1 MCVFV
6 LSSSISETLQANWE
20 PPGRNPG
27 RLFFNL
33 PQETQAWELPW
44 WRMCVRVWRMRFLIT
59 AGPTREPLD
68 PARYLTNRSSGR
80 MGYALAGAAR
90 HDGHEVLL
98 ISGPTTLDVPPG
110 VDFIHVETA
119 QQMYDAVRDMLGGVD
134 VAILTAAVADYRPV
148 AYSEQKIKKQ
158 GERMVLE
165 LERTPDILGSMR
177 SVFGFKGTLIGFAAE
192 TQDVESYARGKLE
205 RKQCDMVVGNDVS
218 RSDIGFDSRE
228 NEVVLVFPDHVEY
241 LEKDTKEHI
250 AMHIIE
256 HATII
261 RPK

>member
-1 MCVFV
+1 M
-6 LSSSISETLQANWE
+6 SS
-20 PPGRNPG
+20 P
-27 RLFFNL
+27 F
-33 PQETQAWELPW
+33 
-44 WRMCVRVWRMRFLIT
+44 T
-59 AGPTREPLD
+59 AT
-68 PARYLTNRSSGR
+68 TNRSSGR

-90 HDGHEVLL
+90 HDGHDVVL
-98 ISGPTTLDVPPG
+98 ISGPTALDVPPG

-119 QQMYDAVRDMLGGVD
+119 QEMYDAVRDMLPGVD
-134 VAILTAAVADYRPV
+134 VAIMAAAVADYRPV
-148 AYSEQKIKKQ
+148 AYSGQKIKKE

-192 TQDVESYARGKLE
+192 TNDVEDYARGKLE
-205 RKQCDMVVGNDVS
+205 RKQCNMVVGNDVS

-241 LEKDTKEHI
+241 LEKDSKEHI
-250 AMHIIE
+250 AMRIIE

-261 RPK
+261 RPQ